1 MTTAIICIALLA
13 VLLFVLG
20 WNVSRLRGT
29 RGDTGEQF
37 PTAPDDSLFVAI
49 RAHGNATEY
58 VPTLAVLILVVG
70 SRDPALWMLVVAAV
84 AVLSRYLHAVGVL
97 VAGDMGKENLLR
109 LVGAVGTILSGVAL
123 AVAAVLVI

>member
-37 PTAPDDSLFVAI
+37 PTAPDDALFVAI

-84 AVLSRYLHAVGVL
+84 AVVSRYLHAVGVL
-97 VAGDMGKENLLR
+97 SAGDMAKENVLR
-109 LVGAVGTILSGVAL
+109 FAGAVGTVLSGVAL